1 MSLKH
6 SKHQGPLILSSLS
19 SLSSVVYPLSHLL
32 VCCLWY
38 VRCLEPVHPGTR
50 GVHTEDRTR
59 TPDSID
65 KSPLHPSINWPVFWI
80 RISPGASLT
89 LSLSYVPIELENS
102 SIGLADIKPEIPVPR
117 SSTLSIKSSL
127 HTNHNDNSECMDSV
141 GKCGL
146 NPTRQ
151 ASGIGHW

>member
-1 MSLKH
+1 M
-6 SKHQGPLILSSLS
+6 
-19 SLSSVVYPLSHLL
+19 
-32 VCCLWY
+32 
-38 VRCLEPVHPGTR
+38 
-50 GVHTEDRTR
+50 
-59 TPDSID
+59 
-65 KSPLHPSINWPVFWI
+65 
-80 RISPGASLT
+80 
-89 LSLSYVPIELENS
+89 PIELENS